1 MKTSEILIFSATP
14 LLIIAMLLGIFM
26 SPTGTGTTASTH
38 APEYKA
44 PTTLKPNKQD
54 Y

>member
-1 MKTSEILIFSATP
+1 MKTSEILIFSAP